1 MSQQREFEFGGP
13 DVAEQG
19 DALRAPGGTVDVTAI
34 PVTGADDWGGGD
46 ADVELLTG
54 FWKEMKNGI
63 IN

>member
-1 MSQQREFEFGGP
+1 M
-13 DVAEQG
+13 AEQG

-54 FWKEMKNGI
+54 FWNKMKME
-63 IN
+63 